1 MQGSQTLLTAAAM
14 CLSFTGCGTGI
25 GVSSP
30 SRTENPAAYTTV
42 VVGQVPPSAFQATTD
57 CVMDGIDTNRLWLD
71 GTARQQRR
79 AEGYRI
85 EELFTQGVMTSVDVG
100 ESGEVKYS
108 EWTSATSLVS
118 TKKQLAAVR
127 KCVERF
133 GVARK

>member
-1 MQGSQTLLTAAAM
+1 
-14 CLSFTGCGTGI
+14 
-25 GVSSP
+25 
-30 SRTENPAAYTTV
+30 
-42 VVGQVPPSAFQATTD
+42 
-57 CVMDGIDTNRLWLD
+57 MDGIDTNRLWLD

-79 AEGYRI
+79 VEGYRI
-85 EELFTQGVMTSVDVG
+85 EELFTQGVMTSVDVE

-108 EWTSATSLVS
+108 EWTRATSLVS